1 MGKELPETCW
11 ANLKISKLL
20 LLHLVGPLLYLC
32 RRCTVKHTS
41 IFLSISS
48 FVLFLIFTFLR
59 LFDSHSQTVAVLV
72 YFFIIYSS
80 LFLLSFLPACLWV
93 FLSLDILVFPFV
105 SCLFSS
111 LSHCMSVTARHIGHC
126 CSAVHLLVFPPHSG
140 EQTSGQ
146 ESENKSKT
154 RLRSTLYIIPIIFTY
169 MPMWGR

>member
-1 MGKELPETCW
+1 MQ
-11 ANLKISKLL
+11 
-20 LLHLVGPLLYLC
+20 
-32 RRCTVKHTS
+32 VKHTS

-111 LSHCMSVTARHIGHC
+111 LSHCMSVTARHIEHC
-126 CSAVHLLVFPPHSG
+126 CSAVHLLVFPHTAVS
-140 EQTSGQ
+140 
-146 ESENKSKT
+146 KRLDKRAKT
-154 RLRSTLYIIPIIFTY
+154 RVKRVCGPHCT
-169 MPMWGR
+169 